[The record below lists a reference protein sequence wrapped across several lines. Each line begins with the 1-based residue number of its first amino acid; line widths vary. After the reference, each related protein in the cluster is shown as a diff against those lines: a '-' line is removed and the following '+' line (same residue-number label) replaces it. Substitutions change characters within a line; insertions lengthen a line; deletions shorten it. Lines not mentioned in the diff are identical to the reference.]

1 MLGSTVAHHD
11 SVGAGAADR
20 FTLCPLLTASL
31 SLESY
36 PLADQFSLAGTT
48 RANSLE
54 FEPSGGEFCFGGSGE
69 VHLWLVAVCIVAGG
83 GQVPSVTVADVPTV
97 GSRGRCLIGALSVC
111 LENLLATLALS
122 DDLGGVVCHDGGDQL
137 VVSHLG
143 GVVHA
148 VSLQGQDA
156 PRGGQGD
163 SSHTEHQISD
173 GVCDL
178 SGTTPFHRGTMNG
191 AHPNHAGLAPLL
203 GDSVG
208 VVHVGRPLT
217 PILIEVLPGGGLD
230 SDGVGHW
237 SFRFD
242 VISLQ
247 GHRRIRSPAVYSAS
261 AVTFRTGWKG
271 CHSTMAAITISMVFI
286 VRLFF
291 TDPPSSH

>member
-1 MLGSTVAHHD
+1 
-11 SVGAGAADR
+11 
-20 FTLCPLLTASL
+20 
-31 SLESY
+31 
-36 PLADQFSLAGTT
+36 
-48 RANSLE
+48 
-54 FEPSGGEFCFGGSGE
+54 
-69 VHLWLVAVCIVAGG
+69 
-83 GQVPSVTVADVPTV
+83 
-97 GSRGRCLIGALSVC
+97 
-111 LENLLATLALS
+111 
-122 DDLGGVVCHDGGDQL
+122 
-137 VVSHLG
+137 
-143 GVVHA
+143 
-148 VSLQGQDA
+148 
-156 PRGGQGD
+156 
-163 SSHTEHQISD
+163 
-173 GVCDL
+173 
-178 SGTTPFHRGTMNG
+178 MNG
-191 AHPNHAGLAPLL
+191 AHPHHAGLAPLL

-217 PILIEVLPGGGLD
+217 PVLIEVLPGGGLD